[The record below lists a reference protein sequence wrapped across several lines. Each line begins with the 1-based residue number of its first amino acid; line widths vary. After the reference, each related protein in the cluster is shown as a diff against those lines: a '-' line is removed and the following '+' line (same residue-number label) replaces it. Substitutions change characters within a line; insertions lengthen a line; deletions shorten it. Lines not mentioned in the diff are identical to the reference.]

1 MSQLALDFIQT
12 MNPSVMRI
20 ADASNYTVTPISNPV
35 LTVLGPGYTTP
46 GVITPTSFPFI
57 LNLSVYNAGLM
68 PTPNPLP
75 VEFPEF
81 PDGVYVIK
89 YSINPNTQVFVEY
102 NHLRITKFLNH
113 LQKAYCKIDNVGCMP
128 SAELEEDLA
137 KLRLIENMMK
147 SAVAKVEICH
157 KREAGSMMF
166 QYANKLLD
174 RFTCKSCK

>member
-20 ADASNYTVTPISNPV
+20 ADASNYTVTQVTNPI

-46 GVITPTSFPFI
+46 GVINPTTFPFI
-57 LNLSVYNAGLM
+57 LNLSAYDAGLL
-68 PTPNPLP
+68 PTPNPITDY
-75 VEFPEF
+75 PEF
-81 PDGVYVIK
+81 PDGVYVVK

-102 NHLRITKFLNH
+102 NHLRITKFLNN

-147 SAVAKVEICH
+147 AAVAKVEICH

>member
-20 ADASNYTVTPISNPV
+20 ADASNYSGPPVTNPI

-46 GVITPTSFPFI
+46 GVINPTTFPFI
-57 LNLSVYNAGLM
+57 LNLSAYDAGLL
-68 PTPNPLP
+68 PTPTPI
-75 VEFPEF
+75 VDYPEF
-81 PDGVYVIK
+81 PDGVYVVK
-89 YSINPNTQVFVEY
+89 YSIAPNTQLFVEY
-102 NHLRITKFLNH
+102 NHLRITKFLNN

-147 SAVAKVEICH
+147 AAVAKVEICH